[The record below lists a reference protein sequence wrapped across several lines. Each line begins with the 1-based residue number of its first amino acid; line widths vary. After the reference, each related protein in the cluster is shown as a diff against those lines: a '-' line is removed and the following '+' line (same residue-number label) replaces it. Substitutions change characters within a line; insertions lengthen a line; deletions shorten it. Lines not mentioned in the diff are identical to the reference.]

1 MSHIHTKYS
10 IKLPELENAEHV
22 MESNG
27 RIEPIAKK
35 DDSVSEQLG
44 KFGHC

>member
-1 MSHIHTKYS
+1 MSHIQRKYS
-10 IKLPELENAEHV
+10 IKLPELENDEHLI
-22 MESNG
+22 ESTG